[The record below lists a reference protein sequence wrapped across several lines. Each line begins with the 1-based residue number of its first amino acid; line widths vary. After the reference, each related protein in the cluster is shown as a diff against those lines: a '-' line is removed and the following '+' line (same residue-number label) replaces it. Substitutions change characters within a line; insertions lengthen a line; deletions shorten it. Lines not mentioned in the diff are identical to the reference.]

1 MVLLTLA
8 FCITSCMAGSRIIF
22 FSCCIAHF
30 NENKTKH
37 REREK
42 SVEAIR
48 GEKTIYACRRTEEH
62 SHLSEVKSLER
73 EHKIV
78 LYHVHFFM

>member
-1 MVLLTLA
+1 M
-8 FCITSCMAGSRIIF
+8 RKQR
-22 FSCCIAHF
+22 
-30 NENKTKH
+30 ERE

-48 GEKTIYACRRTEEH
+48 GEKTIYACRRNEEH

-73 EHKIV
+73 
-78 LYHVHFFM
+78 